1 VFKHAKARFMKYAK
15 IAWIGDFSFNAAK
28 VERKMLV

>member
-1 VFKHAKARFMKYAK
+1 MKYAK